1 MLIGEVWSQALK
13 EIQMENLKPIS
24 SNLKAKETIS
34 KGNIEKTYCWKKKK
48 SRDILNE
55 QRLYADVNM
64 SHRLREAAVT
74 EFIDKVAR
82 TFIFTILH
90 AAKNKH
96 MLSIDIYK
104 IRPKNRDMDPWH
116 GIDQL

>member
-1 MLIGEVWSQALK
+1 M
-13 EIQMENLKPIS
+13 
-24 SNLKAKETIS
+24 
-34 KGNIEKTYCWKKKK
+34 
-48 SRDILNE
+48 
-55 QRLYADVNM
+55 
-64 SHRLREAAVT
+64 REAAVT

-104 IRPKNRDMDPWH
+104 IRPKNRDMDPLH